1 MEHSSVA
8 LFQILYQNE
17 TLFQLEDRVPTEHS
31 IPAAAELQSA
41 SQVPGP
47 AHVQAPVSS
56 LPATPAVPT
65 QPPISLQAAT
75 PAVPTNTP
83 ALPLTPAVPAPTPVN
98 TPVPAPAA
106 TFPALKHKV
115 LVLTDEPKQ
124 EEMLMS
130 EALFLDNIL
139 KAVGHSL
146 ETSDVL
152 NFSFMPGQ
160 DARKVLSGKKTHF
173 FISFGVPLIKLNLD
187 LLLVPYTPKN
197 LEGIWFLLVDPLVVI
212 EADRNLKKK
221 LWQALQKMFEMS

>member
-8 LFQILYQNE
+8 FFQILYQNE
-17 TLFQLEDRVPTEHS
+17 TLFQLEDRVLTERPTTTTVE
-31 IPAAAELQSA
+31 AQSA
-41 SQVPGP
+41 PPVPEP
-47 AHVQAPVSS
+47 THVQAPASS
-56 LPATPAVPT
+56 L
-65 QPPISLQAAT
+65 AAT
-75 PAVPTNTP
+75 PAVPMQPPVTAQQAIPAVPTNAPT
-83 ALPLTPAVPAPTPVN
+83 LPRTPAVMAPQPVN
-98 TPVPAPAA
+98 TPIPAPGAA
-106 TFPALKHKV
+106 FPALKHKV

-124 EEMLMS
+124 QAMLMS

-146 ETSDVL
+146 ETSDVV

-160 DARKVLSGKKTHF
+160 DARAVLSGKKTNF
-173 FISFGVPLIKLNLD
+173 FISFGVPLIKLHLD

>member
-8 LFQILYQNE
+8 FFQILYQNE
-17 TLFQLEDRVPTEHS
+17 TLFQLEDRVLTER
-31 IPAAAELQSA
+31 PATNTAEVHPA
-41 SQVPGP
+41 PPVPEP
-47 AHVQAPVSS
+47 AHVQAPAAS
-56 LPATPAVPT
+56 LPATPAVPI
-65 QPPISLQAAT
+65 QPPVSPQPAIPATNAPTLPQT
-75 PAVPTNTP
+75 PAVM
-83 ALPLTPAVPAPTPVN
+83 APPPVN
-98 TPVPAPAA
+98 VPSPATA
-106 TFPALKHKV
+106 AAFPALKHKV

-124 EEMLMS
+124 QEMLMS

-146 ETSDVL
+146 ETSDVV

-160 DARKVLSGKKTHF
+160 DARTVLSGKKTNF
-173 FISFGVPLIKLNLD
+173 FISFGVPLIKLHLD

>member
-17 TLFQLEDRVPTEHS
+17 TLFQLEDHVLTER
-31 IPAAAELQSA
+31 PAAAEAQPEPP
-41 SQVPGP
+41 VPEP
-47 AHVQAPVSS
+47 AHVQAPVPT
-56 LPATPAVPT
+56 LPTTPAVSA
-65 QPPISLQAAT
+65 QPPAPAVVTPPALPQT
-75 PAVPTNTP
+75 PAVATP
-83 ALPLTPAVPAPTPVN
+83 PVN
-98 TPVPAPAA
+98 IPASAPAPA
-106 TFPALKHKV
+106 FPALKHKV

-124 EEMLMS
+124 KEMLMS

-146 ETSDVL
+146 ETSDVV

-160 DARKVLSGKKTHF
+160 DARTVLSGKKTNF
-173 FISFGVPLIKLNLD
+173 FISFGVPLIKLHLD

-197 LEGIWFLLVDPLVVI
+197 VEGIWFLLVDPLVVI

>member
-1 MEHSSVA
+1 M
-8 LFQILYQNE
+8 
-17 TLFQLEDRVPTEHS
+17 
-31 IPAAAELQSA
+31 
-41 SQVPGP
+41 PGP
-47 AHVQAPVSS
+47 A
-56 LPATPAVPT
+56 
-65 QPPISLQAAT
+65 
-75 PAVPTNTP
+75 
-83 ALPLTPAVPAPTPVN
+83 
-98 TPVPAPAA
+98 
-106 TFPALKHKV
+106 FPALKHKV

-124 EEMLMS
+124 QEMLMS

-160 DARKVLSGKKTHF
+160 DARTVLSGKKTNF

>member
-8 LFQILYQNE
+8 FFQILYQNE
-17 TLFQLEDRVPTEHS
+17 TLFQLEDRALTER
-31 IPAAAELQSA
+31 PAPVAEEAQPA
-41 SQVPGP
+41 PQVPEP
-47 AHVQAPVSS
+47 AHVQAPASS
-56 LPATPAVPT
+56 LPATPAVPM
-65 QPPISLQAAT
+65 QPPVSSQPAT
-75 PAVPTNTP
+75 PAVPITAP
-83 ALPLTPAVPAPTPVN
+83 ALPQTPAITPPPAVN
-98 TPVPAPAA
+98 AAIPAA
-106 TFPALKHKV
+106 AFPALKHKV

-124 EEMLMS
+124 KDMLMS

-146 ETSDVL
+146 ETSDVV

-160 DARKVLSGKKTHF
+160 DARTVLSGKKTNF
-173 FISFGVPLIKLNLD
+173 FISFGVPLIKLHLD

-212 EADRNLKKK
+212 ESDRNLKKK

>member
-1 MEHSSVA
+1 MEHSSAA

-17 TLFQLEDRVPTEHS
+17 TLFQLADRVLPELPAIEATEQTA
-31 IPAAAELQSA
+31 PP
-41 SQVPGP
+41 VPEAVSVQGP
-47 AHVQAPVSS
+47 VPS
-56 LPATPAVPT
+56 LPATPAVPV
-65 QPPISLQAAT
+65 PP
-75 PAVPTNTP
+75 P
-83 ALPLTPAVPAPTPVN
+83 ALPQAPAAAPPASAPTPV
-98 TPVPAPAA
+98 PA
-106 TFPALKHKV
+106 FPSLQHKV
-115 LVLTDEPKQ
+115 LVLTDESKQ
-124 EEMLMS
+124 QEMLMS

-160 DARKVLSGKKTHF
+160 DARTVLSGKKTNF

-187 LLLVPYTPKN
+187 LLLAPYTPKN

>member
-17 TLFQLEDRVPTEHS
+17 TLFQLEDRVLPALPAIEAAPQTEPPVPE
-31 IPAAAELQSA
+31 PAT
-41 SQVPGP
+41 
-47 AHVQAPVSS
+47 VQAPVST
-56 LPATPAVPT
+56 LPATPAVPV
-65 QPPISLQAAT
+65 QPPVSSQ
-75 PAVPTNTP
+75 PATP
-83 ALPLTPAVPAPTPVN
+83 ALPANAPALPQTPSIVPPPPAN
-98 TPVPAPAA
+98 APAPAPVA
-106 TFPALKHKV
+106 AFPALKHKV

-124 EEMLMS
+124 QEMLMS

-146 ETSDVL
+146 ETSDVV

-160 DARKVLSGKKTHF
+160 DARTVLSGKKTNF
-173 FISFGVPLIKLNLD
+173 FISFGVPLIKLHLD

>member
-17 TLFQLEDRVPTEHS
+17 TLFQLEDRVLPEL
-31 IPAAAELQSA
+31 PAIEAIEQPEPP
-41 SQVPGP
+41 VPEP
-47 AHVQAPVSS
+47 ANVQAPVPT
-56 LPATPAVPT
+56 LPATPAVPAQPSVSV
-65 QPPISLQAAT
+65 QPPTTSQPALPQT
-75 PAVPTNTP
+75 PAVTASP
-83 ALPLTPAVPAPTPVN
+83 PVN
-98 TPVPAPAA
+98 TPAPAPATA
-106 TFPALKHKV
+106 FPALKHKV

-124 EEMLMS
+124 QEMLMS

-146 ETSDVL
+146 ETSDVV

-160 DARKVLSGKKTHF
+160 DARTVLSGKKTNF
-173 FISFGVPLIKLNLD
+173 FISFGVPLIKLHLD

-197 LEGIWFLLVDPLVVI
+197 VEGIWFLLVDPLVVI

-221 LWQALQKMFEMS
+221 LWQALQNMFEMS

>member
-1 MEHSSVA
+1 MEHSPVA
-8 LFQILYQNE
+8 LFQILYQHE
-17 TLFQLEDRVPTEHS
+17 TLFQLEDRALPERPASATVAAQPEPPVPE
-31 IPAAAELQSA
+31 PANI
-41 SQVPGP
+41 
-47 AHVQAPVSS
+47 QAPVST
-56 LPATPAVPT
+56 LPATPAV
-65 QPPISLQAAT
+65 QPPSSSQPTT
-75 PAVPTNTP
+75 PAVPTNAP
-83 ALPLTPAVPAPTPVN
+83 ALPQTPAVTAPPPVN
-98 TPVPAPAA
+98 VPAPAPA
-106 TFPALKHKV
+106 TAFPALKHKV

-124 EEMLMS
+124 REMLMS

-146 ETSDVL
+146 ETSDVV

-160 DARKVLSGKKTHF
+160 DARTVLSGKKTNF
-173 FISFGVPLIKLNLD
+173 FISFGVPLIKLHLD

>member
-17 TLFQLEDRVPTEHS
+17 TLFQLEDRVL
-31 IPAAAELQSA
+31 PALPAIEAIEQPEPP
-41 SQVPGP
+41 VPEP
-47 AHVQAPVSS
+47 ANVQAPVPT
-56 LPATPAVPT
+56 LPATPAVPAQPSVSV
-65 QPPISLQAAT
+65 QPPTTSQPALPQT
-75 PAVPTNTP
+75 PAVTASP
-83 ALPLTPAVPAPTPVN
+83 PVN
-98 TPVPAPAA
+98 TPAPAPATA
-106 TFPALKHKV
+106 FPALKHKV

-124 EEMLMS
+124 QEMLMS

-146 ETSDVL
+146 ETSDVV

-160 DARKVLSGKKTHF
+160 DARTVLSGKKTNF
-173 FISFGVPLIKLNLD
+173 FISFGVPLIKLHLD

-197 LEGIWFLLVDPLVVI
+197 VEGIWFLLVDPLVVI

>member
-1 MEHSSVA
+1 MEHSSIA

-17 TLFQLEDRVPTEHS
+17 TLFQLEDRVLTERPG
-31 IPAAAELQSA
+31 PALVEEQPEPP
-41 SQVPGP
+41 VPEP
-47 AHVQAPVSS
+47 AHVQAPVPT
-56 LPATPAVPT
+56 LPATPAVPL
-65 QPPISLQAAT
+65 QPPVLPQT
-75 PAVPTNTP
+75 PS
-83 ALPLTPAVPAPTPVN
+83 APETS
-98 TPVPAPAA
+98 PAPANA
-106 TFPALKHKV
+106 LIPALADEFPALKHKV

-124 EEMLMS
+124 QEMLMS

-146 ETSDVL
+146 ETSDIL

-160 DARKVLSGKKTHF
+160 DARTVLSSKKTNF

>member
-1 MEHSSVA
+1 MEHSSIA

-17 TLFQLEDRVPTEHS
+17 TLFQLEDPVLTERNAPAVVEEQPEPPVPE
-31 IPAAAELQSA
+31 
-41 SQVPGP
+41 P
-47 AHVQAPVSS
+47 AHVQAPVPT
-56 LPATPAVPT
+56 LPATPAIPV
-65 QPPISLQAAT
+65 QP
-75 PAVPTNTP
+75 P
-83 ALPLTPAVPAPTPVN
+83 ALPQTPVL
-98 TPVPAPAA
+98 AEE
-106 TFPALKHKV
+106 FPALKHKV

-124 EEMLMS
+124 QEMLMS

-160 DARKVLSGKKTHF
+160 DARTVLSGKKTNF

-197 LEGIWFLLVDPLVVI
+197 VEGIWFLLVDPLVVI

>member
-1 MEHSSVA
+1 MEHSPAA

-17 TLFQLEDRVPTEHS
+17 ILFQLEDRVL
-31 IPAAAELQSA
+31 PARPAVAEEQPA
-41 SQVPGP
+41 PPVPEP
-47 AHVQAPVSS
+47 VTVQAPVPA
-56 LPATPAVPT
+56 LPATPAVPVQSSVT
-65 QPPISLQAAT
+65 PQPAPVSQPALPQT
-75 PAVPTNTP
+75 PAITAPPTVNTP
-83 ALPLTPAVPAPTPVN
+83 A
-98 TPVPAPAA
+98 PAPAA
-106 TFPALKHKV
+106 AFPALKHKV

-124 EEMLMS
+124 RDMLMS
-130 EALFLDNIL
+130 EAIFLDNIL

-160 DARKVLSGKKTHF
+160 DARTVLSGKKTNF

-197 LEGIWFLLVDPLVVI
+197 LEGIWFLLVDPLVVV

>member
-8 LFQILYQNE
+8 LFQILYQDE
-17 TLFQLEDRVPTEHS
+17 TLFQLEERVL
-31 IPAAAELQSA
+31 PALPPVEAAVQNDTP
-41 SQVPGP
+41 VPEP
-47 AHVQAPVSS
+47 VTVQAPVPT
-56 LPATPAVPT
+56 LPATPAVPV
-65 QPPISLQAAT
+65 QPPAPASPAAE
-75 PAVPTNTP
+75 P
-83 ALPLTPAVPAPTPVN
+83 ALPQTPPITPAPTP
-98 TPVPAPAA
+98 PAPQPAA
-106 TFPALKHKV
+106 AFPALKHKV
-115 LVLTDEPKQ
+115 LVLTDEQKQ
-124 EEMLMS
+124 KEMLMS

-160 DARKVLSGKKTHF
+160 DARTVLAGKKTNY
-173 FISFGVPLIKLNLD
+173 FISFGVPLIKLHLD

>member
-1 MEHSSVA
+1 MEHSPVA

-17 TLFQLEDRVPTEHS
+17 TLFQLEDRVLPELPVAEVAEQ
-31 IPAAAELQSA
+31 PAPP
-41 SQVPGP
+41 VPEP
-47 AHVQAPVSS
+47 VTVQAPVPS
-56 LPATPAVPT
+56 LPATPAVPAT
-65 QPPISLQAAT
+65 PLASPQAA
-75 PAVPTNTP
+75 V
-83 ALPLTPAVPAPTPVN
+83 
-98 TPVPAPAA
+98 APAA
-106 TFPALKHKV
+106 PVNAPAPMPGTEFPALKHKV

-124 EEMLMS
+124 QEMLMS

-160 DARKVLSGKKTHF
+160 DARTVLSDKKTNF

>member
-8 LFQILYQNE
+8 FFQILYQNE
-17 TLFQLEDRVPTEHS
+17 TLFQLEDRVLTER
-31 IPAAAELQSA
+31 PATAAAEAPLA
-41 SQVPGP
+41 PPVPEP
-47 AHVQAPVSS
+47 AHVQAPASS
-56 LPATPAVPT
+56 LPATPAVPI
-65 QPPISLQAAT
+65 QPPSQPAI
-75 PAVPTNTP
+75 PAVPTNAPT
-83 ALPLTPAVPAPTPVN
+83 LPQTPAVITPPPVN
-98 TPVPAPAA
+98 APAPAPAA
-106 TFPALKHKV
+106 AFPALKHKV

-124 EEMLMS
+124 QEMLMS

-160 DARKVLSGKKTHF
+160 DARTVLAGKKTNF
-173 FISFGVPLIKLNLD
+173 FISFGVPLIKLHLD

>member
-1 MEHSSVA
+1 MENSPVA
-8 LFQILYQNE
+8 LFQILYQDE
-17 TLFQLEDRVPTEHS
+17 TLFQLEDRVLRELPAIEATE
-31 IPAAAELQSA
+31 QSEPP
-41 SQVPGP
+41 VPEP
-47 AHVQAPVSS
+47 AHVQAPVPT
-56 LPATPAVPT
+56 LPATPAIPVQSPVVS
-65 QPPISLQAAT
+65 Q
-75 PAVPTNTP
+75 PAVPTNAP
-83 ALPLTPAVPAPTPVN
+83 ALPQTPAVTPPPPVNAPAPLPSVG
-98 TPVPAPAA
+98 
-106 TFPALKHKV
+106 FPALKHKI

-124 EEMLMS
+124 QEMLMS

-160 DARKVLSGKKTHF
+160 DARTVLSGKKTNF

-187 LLLVPYTPKN
+187 LLLVPYAPKN

>member
-1 MEHSSVA
+1 MEHSPVA

-17 TLFQLEDRVPTEHS
+17 TLFQLEDRVLPELPVAEVAEQ
-31 IPAAAELQSA
+31 PAPP
-41 SQVPGP
+41 VPEP
-47 AHVQAPVSS
+47 VTVQAPVPS
-56 LPATPAVPT
+56 LPATPAVPAT
-65 QPPISLQAAT
+65 PLASPQAA
-75 PAVPTNTP
+75 V
-83 ALPLTPAVPAPTPVN
+83 
-98 TPVPAPAA
+98 APAA
-106 TFPALKHKV
+106 PVNAPAPMPGTEFPALKHKV

-124 EEMLMS
+124 QEMLMS

-160 DARKVLSGKKTHF
+160 DARTVLSGKKTNF

>member
-17 TLFQLEDRVPTEHS
+17 TLFQLEDRVL
-31 IPAAAELQSA
+31 PAPPAIETAGQPEPP
-41 SQVPGP
+41 VPEP
-47 AHVQAPVSS
+47 VTVQAPVPT
-56 LPATPAVPT
+56 LPATPAVPV
-65 QPPISLQAAT
+65 QPPVPAQPATARVSQPALPQT
-75 PAVPTNTP
+75 PAVTSP
-83 ALPLTPAVPAPTPVN
+83 PVN
-98 TPVPAPAA
+98 APAPAPAA
-106 TFPALKHKV
+106 AFPALKHKV

-124 EEMLMS
+124 QEMLMS

-160 DARKVLSGKKTHF
+160 DARTVLAGKKTNF

-197 LEGIWFLLVDPLVVI
+197 LQGIWFLLVDPLVVI

-221 LWQALQKMFEMS
+221 LWQALQKMFEIS

>member
-1 MEHSSVA
+1 MEHSSAA

-17 TLFQLEDRVPTEHS
+17 TLFQLEDRVLPVR
-31 IPAAAELQSA
+31 PALVEEQPAPP
-41 SQVPGP
+41 VPEP
-47 AHVQAPVSS
+47 VTVQAPAPA
-56 LPATPAVPT
+56 LPATPAVPV
-65 QPPISLQAAT
+65 Q
-75 PAVPTNTP
+75 P
-83 ALPLTPAVPAPTPVN
+83 ALPPTPAIIAPPTVTGPA
-98 TPVPAPAA
+98 PAPAA
-106 TFPALKHKV
+106 AFPALKHKV

-124 EEMLMS
+124 QDMLMS
-130 EALFLDNIL
+130 EAIFLDNIL

-160 DARKVLSGKKTHF
+160 DARTVLSGKKTNF

-197 LEGIWFLLVDPLVVI
+197 LEGIWFLLVDPLVVV